1 MARKVSL
8 GVFFL
13 QIALALF
20 LLFSGLN
27 ATSAVVKSDSFGF
40 SATISRNFGDN
51 EVVTIVDQLLPKNKS
66 LATFIII
73 ILAIVQIACGAILLL
88 NFFIETKQ
96 ITDILLIIML
106 VVWALIIIF
115 LDIIGTGGLI
125 NGAFKNYKTFVA
137 FCKQLSQHLLVIGAI
152 LLAFK
157 NE

>member
-66 LATFIII
+66 LATGIII

-106 VVWALIIIF
+106 VLWGLIILF
-115 LDIIGTGGLI
+115 MDVLGKGGLVD
-125 NGAFKNYKTFVA
+125 GAFKDYNAFVA
-137 FCKQLSQHLLVIGAI
+137 FCKQLSLHLLVTGTV
-152 LLAFK
+152 LLFFK
-157 NE
+157 KE

>member
-13 QIALALF
+13 QLALALF

-40 SATISRNFGDN
+40 SATINFGDN

>member
-1 MARKVSL
+1 MAKNVSL

-27 ATSAVVKSDSFGF
+27 ATSAVVKSDSLGI

-51 EVVTIVDQLLPKNKS
+51 EVVSTVDQLISDKKI
-66 LATFIII
+66 ATALIF
-73 ILAIVQIACGAILLL
+73 ILAIAQIACGALLLL
-88 NFFIETKQ
+88 NFFIDTKK

-106 VVWALIIIF
+106 VIWAFVIIF
-115 LDIIGTGGLI
+115 LDILGKGGLV
-125 NGAFKNYKTFVA
+125 NGAFKNYKAFVA
-137 FCKQLSQHLLVIGAI
+137 FCEQLSLHLLVIGAI